1 MDVTLNNYIKRV
13 DEIISNKSNTD
24 KRKNQN
30 EIKQMIFHMENT
42 LLAVK
47 EKYKKYIAVEVE
59 RPNIEFKNVNNTSLY
74 INMPECV
81 NLNWISE
88 LNQYSIKI
96 NNLVLRGNIGNIY
109 DKRILL
115 NDRIH
120 AHQVVPCSYGNKCKA
135 ILSEKYCKYYH
146 DPMQL
151 LALKNSKLISE
162 DFFTE
167 CKKYIRNFSNTSWVY
182 TSAYSTNMR
191 CIGSRTSLL
200 NDMQIASVSANYQA
214 NIETMKQQVMHDIL
228 VLLLLSQ
235 NNLA

>member
-13 DEIISNKSNTD
+13 NEIISKKSGTYQ
-24 KRKNQN
+24 RKNQN
-30 EIKQMIFHMENT
+30 EIKQMIFHIENT
-42 LLAVK
+42 LLVIK
-47 EKYKKYIAVEVE
+47 EKYKKYVAVEVPQ
-59 RPNIEFKNVNNTSLY
+59 PNIEFKNVNNTSLY

-81 NLNWISE
+81 NLNWVSE

-109 DKRILL
+109 DKKILL

-120 AHQVVPCSYGNKCKA
+120 AHQVVPCSHGNSCKS

-151 LALKNSKLISE
+151 LELKNSKLIS
-162 DFFTE
+162 DAFFTE
-167 CKKYIRNFSNTSWVY
+167 CKKYIRNFSNTSWIY
-182 TSAYSTNMR
+182 TSVYSPNMR

-200 NDMQIASVSANYQA
+200 NDIQIAKVSTNYRA